1 MMDFIKEEAEVS
13 KKLIKQKN
21 HKTLN
26 EKMADIIIRKL
37 YQEARDGG
45 SSREMNE
52 LTDVQLI
59 GNT

>member
-52 LTDVQLI
+52 LTDV
-59 GNT
+59 